1 MDGVL
6 VVKVGG
12 AAGIDPTGICADVAA
27 LVHGG
32 RRVVLVHGGSA
43 TVDSLADRLGVPQ
56 RHLTSASGVTT
67 RHTDAATLEVLQLAL
82 LGQVRPAV
90 LGALGDGGVRAI
102 GLSGLDAGLLRAE
115 RRAAIRAV
123 VDGKRVLVRDDHSGR
138 ITSVAGSL
146 LELLLDNGFTPVIS
160 PPAIAGDGR
169 PVNVNADRV
178 AAAVAAELKAD
189 TLVFL
194 TAAPGLLSDPADPSS
209 LMNAHTLTEASASAV
224 TGGMSVKL
232 IGAREALRGGVRTV
246 VISDGRAE
254 SPVSR
259 ALDGAGTRVV
269 LDPAEQA

>member
-1 MDGVL
+1 
-6 VVKVGG
+6 
-12 AAGIDPTGICADVAA
+12 
-27 LVHGG
+27 
-32 RRVVLVHGGSA
+32 
-43 TVDSLADRLGVPQ
+43 
-56 RHLTSASGVTT
+56 
-67 RHTDAATLEVLQLAL
+67 
-82 LGQVRPAV
+82 
-90 LGALGDGGVRAI
+90 
-102 GLSGLDAGLLRAE
+102 
-115 RRAAIRAV
+115 
-123 VDGKRVLVRDDHSGR
+123 
-138 ITSVAGSL
+138 VAGSL

-194 TAAPGLLSDPADPSS
+194 TAAPGLLSDPADSSS
-209 LMNAHTLTEASASAV
+209 LMNVHTLTEDSASAV

-232 IGAREALRGGVRTV
+232 IAAREALRGGVRTV

-269 LDPAEQA
+269 LAPAERA

>member
-1 MDGVL
+1 M
-6 VVKVGG
+6 
-12 AAGIDPTGICADVAA
+12 
-27 LVHGG
+27 
-32 RRVVLVHGGSA
+32 
-43 TVDSLADRLGVPQ
+43 PQ

-115 RRAAIRAV
+115 RRAAIRTV

-209 LMNAHTLTEASASAV
+209 LMNAYTLTEGSASAV

-259 ALDGAGTRVV
+259 ALDGAGTRVA
-269 LDPAEQA
+269 LDPAERT